1 MQFRLR
7 TLFIL
12 TAIVCVYFGVLNA
25 PPFIAIPL
33 YCAIVWLTPAYWIA
47 GVIYAREARRA
58 FFVGGLAAGT
68 LPFFILIYYSLN
80 VVFDGWGPWGYRNY
94 GGRGFYGE
102 YQLMN
107 LVASLFIF
115 APVVLAIVGGWISWA
130 VYYGVQPPRPVSPP
144 TSPFLQTFPKAS
156 PPAGESPVQ
165 AFVSTSGSAAPR
177 QLPPGSA
184 QS

>member
-12 TAIVCVYFGVLNA
+12 TAVVCVYCGVLNA

-33 YCAIVWLTPAYWIA
+33 FCAIVWLTPAYWIA

-58 FFVGGLAAGT
+58 FFVGGLASGT
-68 LPFFILIYYSLN
+68 VPFFVMIFYSLS
-80 VVFDGWGPWGYRNY
+80 VVLDGYGPWGYRNY
-94 GGRGFYGE
+94 GGRGGFYGE

-115 APVVLAIVGGWISWA
+115 APVVLAFVGGWISWG
-130 VYYGVQPPRPVSPP
+130 VYYGMQPPRPVSPP
-144 TSPFLQTFPKAS
+144 TSPFLKTFPMAS

-165 AFVSTSGSAAPR
+165 ALVSTSGSAAPR
-177 QLPPGSA
+177 QSGPG
-184 QS
+184 